1 MSNLHVTSGR
11 WKLGFALALTTACLW
26 GSLPIAL
33 KSLLTDMQAQTLVW
47 YRFTVAAVLLGLGLA
62 WRRTLVPS
70 RPRTRTVLWLL
81 VIAAICFA
89 ANNVI
94 FVMGLGYI
102 TPTAGQVVIQLA
114 PMMLLFGGVVVFKES
129 FGGAQIVGL
138 LLLLGGMLLFFHE
151 RLGELFGNF
160 TGYAFGVLLIVISA
174 VVWAGYAMAQKQLLV
189 NYGSP
194 TLMWMIYAAGA
205 VLLFPLA
212 TPAQVYALDGTQLAI
227 LLYCSILTILGYG
240 AFAEAL
246 AHWEATRVSAVVA
259 ITPLITWT
267 LNRVAAA
274 LLPGY
279 AQAEDLSPWS
289 ILGAGMVTLGCAFAA
304 LSRRR

>member
-33 KSLLTDMQAQTLVW
+33 KSLLTDMQAQTVVW
-47 YRFTVAAVLLGLGLA
+47 YRFTVAALLLGLGLA
-62 WRRTLVPS
+62 WRRKLIPA
-70 RPRTRTVLWLL
+70 RPHNRTVLWLL
-81 VIAAICFA
+81 VIAAVCFA

-138 LLLLGGMLLFFHE
+138 LLLLSGMLLFFHE

-174 VVWAGYAMAQKQLLV
+174 IVWAGYAMAQKQLLV

-205 VLLFPLA
+205 VLLLPLA
-212 TPAQVYALDGTQLAI
+212 SPSQISALDGTQVGI

-259 ITPLITWT
+259 VTPLITWT
-267 LNRVAAA
+267 LNRVAAT

-279 AQAEDLSPWS
+279 AQPEDLSGWS

>member
-1 MSNLHVTSGR
+1 
-11 WKLGFALALTTACLW
+11 
-26 GSLPIAL
+26 
-33 KSLLTDMQAQTLVW
+33 
-47 YRFTVAAVLLGLGLA
+47 
-62 WRRTLVPS
+62 
-70 RPRTRTVLWLL
+70 
-81 VIAAICFA
+81 
-89 ANNVI
+89 
-94 FVMGLGYI
+94 
-102 TPTAGQVVIQLA
+102 
-114 PMMLLFGGVVVFKES
+114 
-129 FGGAQIVGL
+129 
-138 LLLLGGMLLFFHE
+138 
-151 RLGELFGNF
+151 
-160 TGYAFGVLLIVISA
+160 VLLIVISA
-174 VVWAGYAMAQKQLLV
+174 IVWAGYAMAQKQLLV

-205 VLLFPLA
+205 VLLLPLA
-212 TPAQVYALDGTQLAI
+212 TPSQIYALDGTQLVI

-279 AQAEDLSPWS
+279 AQPEDLSPWS
-289 ILGAGMVTLGCAFAA
+289 LLGAGMVTLGCAFAA

>member
-1 MSNLHVTSGR
+1 LSNLHVTSGR

-62 WRRTLVPS
+62 WRRQLIPA

-81 VIAAICFA
+81 VIAAVCFA

-114 PMMLLFGGVVVFKES
+114 PMMLLFGGVMVFKES

-151 RLGELFGNF
+151 RLGDLFGNF

-174 VVWAGYAMAQKQLLV
+174 IVWAGYAMAQKQLLV

-205 VLLFPLA
+205 VLLLPLA
-212 TPAQVYALDGTQLAI
+212 TPSQVYALDGTQLAI

-279 AQAEDLSPWS
+279 AQPEHLSPWS
-289 ILGAGMVTLGCAFAA
+289 IVGAGMVTLGCAFAA